1 MATESGTVRS
11 NLAASEVAE
20 KLRREPFS
28 FDFFQAVRLLERFF
42 PERASVGQFT
52 HPETEVARFG
62 AHPSLAFPA
71 SQIQSMHWPGEG
83 SNENGS
89 NEDSPDQEPVHQK
102 PVQMT
107 VNFMGLTGP
116 QGVLP
121 NPFTTL
127 LIERLR
133 FNDSAPRDF
142 LDIFN
147 HRIISLFYRAWR
159 KHRFD
164 VACEQGERDLFSRH
178 LLSLL
183 GLGTDGL
190 RDRQKVSDDTLIYYA
205 GLLAQRPRSAQALQQ
220 ILADYFEVPV
230 QIEQFAGG
238 WYRLD
243 PETQC
248 NLSEGKS
255 ASGELGFGAVV
266 GDEVWNQQSKVRIVL
281 GPLTLERY
289 ADFLPDGQ
297 SYEPLGAWVRFFSND
312 EWDFEVQLILEREQV
327 PACTLG
333 VEGISG
339 PQLGWVSWV
348 KSGPSAGTRDDTV
361 LALRAAEGESHE
373 SEVSD
378 RQA

>member
-1 MATESGTVRS
+1 VATESGTIRS
-11 NLAASEVAE
+11 DLTESEIAE

-28 FDFFQAVRLLERFF
+28 FDFFQAVRLLERLF
-42 PERASVGQFT
+42 PERTSVGKFT
-52 HPETEVARFG
+52 HPEKEVARFG
-62 AHPSLAFPA
+62 VHPSLAFPA
-71 SQIQSMHWPGEG
+71 SQIQSMDWPGDVLSG
-83 SNENGS
+83 DDAHG
-89 NEDSPDQEPVHQK
+89 EDAARQK
-102 PVQMT
+102 PVHMT

-121 NPFTTL
+121 NPYTTL

-133 FNDSAPRDF
+133 FNDTAPRDF

-159 KHRFD
+159 KYRFD
-164 VACEQGERDLFSRH
+164 VACEHGERDLFSRH

-190 RDRQKVSDDTLIYYA
+190 RDRQAVSDDTLIYYA

-220 ILADYFEVPV
+220 ILSDYFDVPV

-243 PETQC
+243 RETQC

-255 ASGELGFGAVV
+255 ESGELGFGAVV

-333 VEGISG
+333 AEGTSG

-348 KSGPSAGTRDDTV
+348 KSVPFGRDPDDTV

-373 SEVSD
+373 SEVSN

>member
-1 MATESGTVRS
+1 VGTESGTIRS
-11 NLAASEVAE
+11 NLAASEVGE

-42 PERASVGQFT
+42 PERTSVGRFA
-52 HPETEVARFG
+52 HPNTEVARFA

-71 SQIQSMHWPGEG
+71 SQIQAMDWP
-83 SNENGS
+83 
-89 NEDSPDQEPVHQK
+89 DDK

-121 NPFTTL
+121 NVYTTL

-133 FNDSAPRDF
+133 ANDSSPRDF
-142 LDIFN
+142 LDVFN

-159 KHRFD
+159 KYRFD
-164 VACEQGERDLFSRH
+164 VACEEGERDLFSRH

-183 GLGTDGL
+183 GLGTEGL
-190 RDRQKVSDDTLIYYA
+190 RDRQAVSDDTLVYYA

-220 ILADYFEVPV
+220 ILADFFDVPV

-243 PETQC
+243 HQTQC
-248 NLSEGKS
+248 RLSEGNS
-255 ASGELGFGAVV
+255 ESEELGFGAVV
-266 GDEVWNQQSKVRIVL
+266 GDEVWNQQSKVRVVL
-281 GPLTLERY
+281 GPLTLVRY
-289 ADFLPDGQ
+289 TEFLPGGR
-297 SYEPLGAWVRFFSND
+297 SWEPLQAWVRFFSND
-312 EWDFEVQLILEREQV
+312 EWDFEVKLILERQQV

-333 VEGISG
+333 AEGASG

-348 KSGPSAGTRDDTV
+348 KSVPFSRDPDDTV
-361 LALRAAEGESHE
+361 LALKAAEGGYHE